1 MSVNAKEFMAIK
13 RSNSTNTATK
23 TLTFKNC
30 ISIMQKNEYMN
41 ANGELESGPM
51 GVLSKWSRIE
61 IGFAQ
66 RETDANGKTVREG
79 GRGSINI
86 DCLDDLYMKTQYL
99 QNKIIDYQLS
109 KMTASTAENTDTLS
123 ELETIVSYLPRDM
136 VQGKGMTAIQIAK
149 MFSITQ
155 VVAAANNLE
164 AQVARGG
171 KFAESNQ
178 LQADSLLIAMLVANR
193 DKDFIKPTVA
203 ECFTS
208 GQREFLAACDE
219 YYKNNDRN
227 DEGCI
232 YIEAMRKLLKAKKID
247 SRVFKVNDTAGTT
260 GGYIEL
266 YSVFKTPNVRKI
278 EERYPGYTKAY
289 EIKISANPMKDYPYR
304 IELTTMLGKPRTDKS
319 GNVKDVGIDVKA
331 GVINKKQFVMDLDSK
346 EWTKAIRKMV
356 AMRDGMM
363 DLGFRAAFN
372 EADKL
377 ERQAAMAARAV
388 SA

>member
-1 MSVNAKEFMAIK
+1 
-13 RSNSTNTATK
+13 
-23 TLTFKNC
+23 
-30 ISIMQKNEYMN
+30 
-41 ANGELESGPM
+41 
-51 GVLSKWSRIE
+51 
-61 IGFAQ
+61 
-66 RETDANGKTVREG
+66 
-79 GRGSINI
+79 
-86 DCLDDLYMKTQYL
+86 
-99 QNKIIDYQLS
+99 
-109 KMTASTAENTDTLS
+109 
-123 ELETIVSYLPRDM
+123 
-136 VQGKGMTAIQIAK
+136 
-149 MFSITQ
+149 
-155 VVAAANNLE
+155 
-164 AQVARGG
+164 
-171 KFAESNQ
+171 
-178 LQADSLLIAMLVANR
+178 
-193 DKDFIKPTVA
+193 
-203 ECFTS
+203 
-208 GQREFLAACDE
+208 
-219 YYKNNDRN
+219 
-227 DEGCI
+227 
-232 YIEAMRKLLKAKKID
+232 MRKLLKAKKID